1 MKHTLI
7 VLFSL
12 MLTAQLASCQDG
24 LPRLIHY
31 GGDTLIL
38 ISVNQGVVAN
48 IVNAELVRHMQLKDS
63 LSIDLQRHKTT
74 IIRMEDAMVW
84 LQKSNIRYKELDMNN
99 QDIIEALQKELNKE
113 AKRRKRAEIIA
124 VIMGGLVVVV
134 GVLAA
139 AS

>member
-1 MKHTLI
+1 
-7 VLFSL
+7 
-12 MLTAQLASCQDG
+12 
-24 LPRLIHY
+24 
-31 GGDTLIL
+31 L